1 MKESRTAIHRISESV
16 AKADETMNNM
26 QQATKPFADRSD
38 RIMKNLD
45 ESTEKLNKTMTE
57 LRELMRLASQ
67 EDGTLRRLIVD
78 PNLYNH
84 LDQAAFMVVKLLPQ
98 VGQILCD
105 FELFADK
112 IARHPETLGLGGVVR
127 PDSGI
132 KR

>member
-1 MKESRTAIHRISESV
+1 M
-16 AKADETMNNM
+16 AKADETMDNM

-67 EDGTLRRLIVD
+67 EDGTLHRMIVD
-78 PNLYNH
+78 PGLYNH
-84 LDQAAFMVVKLLPQ
+84 LDQAAFMVTKLLPHFD
-98 VGQILCD
+98 QILCD
-105 FELFADK
+105 FGLFADK
-112 IARHPETLGLGGVVR
+112 IARHPEALGLGGVVR